1 MRTALPKDQELELK
15 ASLGLGPCQLG
26 HLPHLR
32 DRGGGDPYLCLH
44 LKIVLQLRGNRTLLT
59 GMLGTERDRDKKG

>member
-1 MRTALPKDQELELK
+1 MRIALPKDLELELE

-32 DRGGGDPYLCLH
+32 IEVGVILTCARG
-44 LKIVLQLRGNRTLLT
+44 R
-59 GMLGTERDRDKKG
+59 